1 MCGRGLHKSDKNQR
15 QRATTQTKGILA
27 ADREGREEERAMER
41 RKERDAP
48 VKKMNQSERI
58 KTHVDYTCVR
68 GKTYNRD
75 LTAVMMLY

>member
-1 MCGRGLHKSDKNQR
+1 MCGRGQKPTPASDDANKR
-15 QRATTQTKGILA
+15 DSCRR
-27 ADREGREEERAMER
+27 REGREEERAMER